1 MEDIG
6 PDGNWR
12 RSHSFEFAGQLIQHV
27 AGESAK
33 GMMREWVKLRS
44 ELGEELFQELRVWSQ
59 PAAWADEVIHCWLVE
74 VLGSLVTQSINVC
87 DCFAGQWTPRVLE
100 SSWLSQMAVVP
111 VGPDCTPILQV
122 ADVAVI
128 GPAKSAGE
136 RRKAELNQLLE
147 LKAEREGVPFRGQFG
162 KYEIFEVARSMVEYQ
177 TKLQSQRDGVLECLL
192 RTQCLALRPRGKR
205 LELVDGQEWLARSGL
220 SRSPQ
225 SAGLQARWVQSRLG
239 EWYSQESE
247 TPVPPVPEW
256 DSIGSAFMEDSP
268 VPAEFSSDPSPLV
281 ITVGDLPPELSSKE
295 VDQLLG
301 PEYQRSLVQLLQVDN
316 GYVAEGASRRTPV
329 PAGTARLMAAVTAS
343 LGQARRAEAG
353 RDVVVEFDES
363 VASCEGADGAMVDG
377 SLIVLLMLLLAAA
390 IFGVLLGYCVRAALD
405 PATTVARRTPQ
416 TRRTVATQ
424 SMVTYRREWATP
436 RFTVLPDDLQGT
448 FGEQIG

>member
-1 MEDIG
+1 MTPQRVAGSPIRFEDIG

-12 RSHSFEFAGQLIQHV
+12 RSHSFDFAGQLIQHV

-59 PAAWADEVIHCWLVE
+59 PAAWADGVIQCWRVE
-74 VLGSLVTQSINVC
+74 VTQSINVC
-87 DCFAGQWTPRVLE
+87 DCFAGQWTPRVL
-100 SSWLSQMAVVP
+100 
-111 VGPDCTPILQV
+111 QV
-122 ADVAVI
+122 AGVAVI

-147 LKAEREGVPFRGQFG
+147 LKAEREGVPLRGQFG
-162 KYEIFEVARSMVEYQ
+162 KCEIFEVARSP
-177 TKLQSQRDGVLECLL
+177 DGVLECLP
-192 RTQCLALRPRGKR
+192 RTQC
-205 LELVDGQEWLARSGL
+205 W
-220 SRSPQ
+220 
-225 SAGLQARWVQSRLG
+225 
-239 EWYSQESE
+239 
-247 TPVPPVPEW
+247 
-256 DSIGSAFMEDSP
+256 
-268 VPAEFSSDPSPLV
+268 
-281 ITVGDLPPELSSKE
+281 
-295 VDQLLG
+295 
-301 PEYQRSLVQLLQVDN
+301 
-316 GYVAEGASRRTPV
+316 
-329 PAGTARLMAAVTAS
+329 ARLMAAVTAS

-436 RFTVLPDDLQGT
+436 KFTVLPEDLQGT

>member
-1 MEDIG
+1 M
-6 PDGNWR
+6 
-12 RSHSFEFAGQLIQHV
+12 HQVL
-27 AGESAK
+27 
-33 GMMREWVKLRS
+33 
-44 ELGEELFQELRVWSQ
+44 
-59 PAAWADEVIHCWLVE
+59 DEVTQQSKSLE
-74 VLGSLVTQSINVC
+74 VLASQLKEVKSQFTE
-87 DCFAGQWTPRVLE
+87 WTRH
-100 SSWLSQMAVVP
+100 
-111 VGPDCTPILQV
+111 
-122 ADVAVI
+122 
-128 GPAKSAGE
+128 
-136 RRKAELNQLLE
+136 
-147 LKAEREGVPFRGQFG
+147 
-162 KYEIFEVARSMVEYQ
+162 
-177 TKLQSQRDGVLECLL
+177 
-192 RTQCLALRPRGKR
+192 
-205 LELVDGQEWLARSGL
+205 
-220 SRSPQ
+220 
-225 SAGLQARWVQSRLG
+225 QA
-239 EWYSQESE
+239 ESE
-247 TPVPPVPEW
+247 
-256 DSIGSAFMEDSP
+256 
-268 VPAEFSSDPSPLV
+268 AESES
-281 ITVGDLPPELSSKE
+281 
-295 VDQLLG
+295 
-301 PEYQRSLVQLLQVDN
+301 RQLLQVDD